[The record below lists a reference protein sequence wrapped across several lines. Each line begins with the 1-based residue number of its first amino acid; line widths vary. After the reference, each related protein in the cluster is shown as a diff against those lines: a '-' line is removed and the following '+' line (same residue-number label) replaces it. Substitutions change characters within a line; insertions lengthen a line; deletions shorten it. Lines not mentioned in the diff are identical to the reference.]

1 MNEMSEKS
9 DDLVQIQVM
18 IADRQYPLRIKKGE
32 EDTVRRAVT
41 LVNDK
46 LKEYQES
53 YSGKDKQD
61 YLSMCVL
68 MFAVEYQT
76 LKNQS
81 QLSSNV
87 LNTHMQQLHQIL
99 DEALS

>member
-1 MNEMSEKS
+1 MSEKS
-9 DDLVQIQVM
+9 EDLVQIQVM

-32 EDTVRRAVT
+32 EDTVKKAVT

-46 LKEYQES
+46 LKEYQDS

-81 QLSSNV
+81 QQSGHV
-87 LNTHMQQLHQIL
+87 LDSHVQQLHRIL
-99 DEALS
+99 DEALV